1 MHGLRDTAVCEMQRL
16 CVAQCKPG
24 SLHCANP
31 FGCEAHKAL
40 EIRDWHDCCLQS
52 GDMNRDLIM
61 KGVIFTELIRFM
73 EAQSAAFADEVVRE
87 AALPNDGAYTSVG
100 SYPSAQ
106 ALAMVHAASRVSG
119 QSEEELCRQFGNF
132 LFSRFLILFPH
143 ITSAYTTAEALL
155 GHVGTHIHEE
165 VCVLYPD
172 SRPPQITARRD
183 GTRTIMTYQSHRPMA
198 AIAFGLIQ
206 GCMAH
211 YGDPRSVSWSA
222 SSRGRAATFILS
234 EATHG

>member
-1 MHGLRDTAVCEMQRL
+1 
-16 CVAQCKPG
+16 
-24 SLHCANP
+24 
-31 FGCEAHKAL
+31 
-40 EIRDWHDCCLQS
+40 
-52 GDMNRDLIM
+52 M

-73 EAQSAAFADEVVRE
+73 EVQSAAFADEVVRD
-87 AALPNDGAYTSVG
+87 AQLPNDGAYTSVG
-100 SYPSAQ
+100 SYPTEQ
-106 ALAMVHAASRVSG
+106 ALALIHAASRLSG
-119 QSEEELCRQFGNF
+119 QSEEELCRRFGNF

-155 GHVGTHIHEE
+155 GHVGTHIHDE

-172 SRPPQITARRD
+172 SRPPQITTRQD

-198 AIAFGLIQ
+198 VIAFGLIQ

-211 YGDPRSVSWSA
+211 YGDPRSISWSA

-234 EATHG
+234 ETAHG

>member
-1 MHGLRDTAVCEMQRL
+1 
-16 CVAQCKPG
+16 
-24 SLHCANP
+24 
-31 FGCEAHKAL
+31 
-40 EIRDWHDCCLQS
+40 
-52 GDMNRDLIM
+52 M

-73 EAQSAAFADEVVRE
+73 ETQSAAFADEVVRD

-100 SYPSAQ
+100 SYPSAE
-106 ALAMVHAASRVSG
+106 AMTMVQAASRLSG

-132 LFSRFLILFPH
+132 LFSRFLILYPH

-155 GHVGTHIHEE
+155 GHVGTHIHDE

-172 SRPPQITARRD
+172 SRPPQITVRQD
-183 GTRTIMTYQSHRPMA
+183 GPRTIMTYQSHRPMA

-211 YGDPRSVSWSA
+211 YGDPRSISWSA
-222 SSRGRAATFILS
+222 SSRGRAATFIFS
-234 EATHG
+234 EATDG